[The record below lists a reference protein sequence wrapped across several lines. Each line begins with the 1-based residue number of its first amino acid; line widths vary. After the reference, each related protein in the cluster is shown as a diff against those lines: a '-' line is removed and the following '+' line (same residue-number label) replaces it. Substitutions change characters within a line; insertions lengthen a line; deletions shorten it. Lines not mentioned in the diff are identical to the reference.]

1 MTRRRTKRA
10 PRRIFT
16 ITVTVSGCSDGLK
29 KNIRRAAR
37 ATLSAEGIP
46 RGQLEVAVV
55 VDREMKRLHKAWMG
69 KTATTDV
76 LTFDLQHPKIK
87 TAKNQSIDGQIV
99 VCETV
104 ARRRTRAGRRD
115 WRDELLLY
123 VVHGCLHLCG
133 YDDHRE
139 RDSARMHRRED
150 EILTRLGHGAVY
162 SEA

>member
-1 MTRRRTKRA
+1 MTRRFTKRT
-10 PRRIFT
+10 PRRDST

-29 KNIRRAAR
+29 KSIRRAAR
-37 ATLSAEGIP
+37 EAVREEGVGAGRLDI
-46 RGQLEVAVV
+46 AVV
-55 VDREMKRLHKAWMG
+55 VDREMKRLHRAWMG
-69 KTATTDV
+69 TAATTDV
-76 LTFDLQHPKIK
+76 LTFDLTSQNVK
-87 TAKNQSIDGQIV
+87 TSNRRTLDGQIV

-104 ARRRTRAGRRD
+104 ARARSRAGRGD
-115 WRDELLLY
+115 WRAELLLY

-133 YDDHRE
+133 YDDHRA